1 MLQTLTM
8 IENFTYLNGE
18 IDRVDSKSSSW

>member
-18 IDRVDSKSSSW
+18 IDRVDSKSSS